1 MKQMRSTGLAALV
14 TLMLLSMPGQTGH
27 AKETLSPE
35 WVTALPAAAKTEQL
49 IVVGGVGKTTA
60 WISMHEKEKDGRWHQ
75 IMTTPGFIGREGLGK
90 EKEGDW
96 KSPAGTFR
104 FNKAF
109 GIAPD
114 PGCAIPYTQVDNN
127 IYWSGDQRPGMKY
140 DRMVDIRNYPTL
152 DKENSEHI
160 IDYKEHYQY
169 CLNINYNRLRI
180 PGKGSALFMHCF
192 GPNKPFTGG
201 CIAVPKDKMCYVMK
215 HVRPNCLIVIDSL
228 ENLGGKL

>member
-1 MKQMRSTGLAALV
+1 MKQMRSIGLAVLV
-14 TLMLLSMPGQTGH
+14 TLMLLSMPGKAGH
-27 AKETLSPE
+27 AKETPSPE

-114 PGCAIPYTQVDNN
+114 PGCAIPYTQVDKN
-127 IYWSGDQRPGMKY
+127 
-140 DRMVDIRNYPTL
+140 T
-152 DKENSEHI
+152 
-160 IDYKEHYQY
+160 
-169 CLNINYNRLRI
+169 
-180 PGKGSALFMHCF
+180 
-192 GPNKPFTGG
+192 
-201 CIAVPKDKMCYVMK
+201 
-215 HVRPNCLIVIDSL
+215 
-228 ENLGGKL
+228 

>member
-1 MKQMRSTGLAALV
+1 MKRMRLTGLAVLV
-14 TLMLLSMPGQTGH
+14 TLVLLSMPGQAGH

-109 GIAPD
+109 GIARD
-114 PGCAIPYTQVDNN
+114 PGCAIPYTQVDKNT
-127 IYWSGDQRPGMKY
+127 YWSGDQRPGMEY

-169 CLNINYNRLRI
+169 CLNINYNHLRV
-180 PGKGSALFMHCF
+180 PGKDRRSLCTASGRTSPLPA
-192 GPNKPFTGG
+192 
-201 CIAVPKDKMCYVMK
+201 AVLPCRKTRCVT
-215 HVRPNCLIVIDSL
+215 
-228 ENLGGKL
+228 